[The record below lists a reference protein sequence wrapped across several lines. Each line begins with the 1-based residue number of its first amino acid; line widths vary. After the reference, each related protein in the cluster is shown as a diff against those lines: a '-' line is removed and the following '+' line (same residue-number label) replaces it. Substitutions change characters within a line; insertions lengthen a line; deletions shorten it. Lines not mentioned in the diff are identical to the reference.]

1 MVELTI
7 EPTYYEST
15 KRRVPQI
22 TYVATLKRNRQVIL
36 VSVVNVS
43 KKPSVVTFKFL
54 ESMKSSPRNGLV
66 DEILL
71 LATDGQS
78 YGLRAWTTLR

>member
-15 KRRVPQI
+15 KRRVPEI
-22 TYVATLKRNRQVIL
+22 TYFATLKRNRQVIL
-36 VSVVNVS
+36 VSVVNDS

-54 ESMKSSPRNGLV
+54 ESMKSSPRNGLI
-66 DEILL
+66 DKILFF
-71 LATDGQS
+71 ATDGES
-78 YGLRAWTTLR
+78 EGPRAWTTLR

>member
-15 KRRVPQI
+15 KRRVPEI
-22 TYVATLKRNRQVIL
+22 TYFATLKRNRQVIL
-36 VSVVNVS
+36 VSVVNDS

-54 ESMKSSPRNGLV
+54 ESMKSSPRNGPV
-66 DEILL
+66 DKILL
-71 LATDGQS
+71 FATDGQS